1 MIFAL
6 WSDINW
12 YGFALF
18 LYILMLFDEL
28 RWYKWRPLK
37 CRGKWSE
44 YRCSHLISIL
54 LFTFRKIVPE
64 SLYLQNCWPIAKE
77 IPVHVLSDKSCE
89 KVVFKHFL
97 KFTEKQMCWSVFNKV
112 EGLRPTP
119 LLKRDSSTG
128 VFPWIVR
135 DFLEHLFCT
144 CERLLLVLVRIG
156 LV

>member
-77 IPVHVLSDKSCE
+77 IPVHVLSVKSCE

-97 KFTEKQMCWSVFNKV
+97 KFTEKHLRWILFFKRTGLQLYWKKTPMQVFSCECCNTFK
-112 EGLRPTP
+112 
-119 LLKRDSSTG
+119 SSFYLQST
-128 VFPWIVR
+128 F
-135 DFLEHLFCT
+135 
-144 CERLLLVLVRIG
+144 
-156 LV
+156 